1 MSKSKPHSIDV
12 FAGNRVRELRLMKGW
27 TEKQLAKKIGVTF
40 QQLQKYESA
49 ANRISASRLYLIC
62 KALNITISEFFSELY
77 SRRRKQGKTME
88 ILESIEVVRLAR
100 LFFRMTS
107 PEHQR
112 LYKNGKSLVMK
123 KRNKEGKSTITAK
136 PAAIPN
142 AHPVDIYVGK
152 QIWKFRIITN
162 MTQRELA
169 EKIVVGTQQ
178 IQKYEEGQ
186 TRVSVSRLHLICEA
200 FEITI
205 PEFFA
210 DFYRKQKRKGVMEM
224 IETEDGA
231 KLAGV
236 FFKMPLK
243 NRGHFIRLG
252 KSIVEVRGL

>member
-1 MSKSKPHSIDV
+1 MSKFKPHSIDV
-12 FAGNRVRELRLMKGW
+12 FAGQRVRELRLMKGW

-77 SRRRKQGKTME
+77 SRRRKQSKTMKM
-88 ILESIEVVRLAR
+88 IESIDAVRLAR
-100 LFFRMTS
+100 LFFKMS
-107 PEHQR
+107 PRQR
-112 LYKNGKSLVMK
+112 QRFYKNGKSLVRK
-123 KRNKEGKSTITAK
+123 KRNKKGDATVTDK
-136 PAAIPN
+136 PATTSKT
-142 AHPVDIYVGK
+142 HPVDIYVGK

-162 MTQRELA
+162 MNQRELA

-231 KLAGV
+231 KLAGI
-236 FFKMPLK
+236 FFKIPVK
-243 NRGHFIRLG
+243 NCGHFIRLG
-252 KSIVEVRGL
+252 KSIVEG